1 MRKVLRNF
9 FIFMFYIISTPGH
22 RHEVVLKD
30 LFPRILSSLSRD
42 VAIASEMNNLCG
54 QEFLWTPKEKDCIVI
69 MTKNIG
75 LSFSQNFN
83 FISGTDSSQFSRL
96 ACC

>member
-42 VAIASEMNNLCG
+42 AAIASEMNNLCG
-54 QEFLWTPKEKDCIVI
+54 REFLWTPKKKGLYRNYDKEHWFKFF
-69 MTKNIG
+69 TK
-75 LSFSQNFN
+75 F
-83 FISGTDSSQFSRL
+83 QFYFRNR
-96 ACC
+96 

>member
-1 MRKVLRNF
+1 MRKVLLNF

-42 VAIASEMNNLCG
+42 EAITSKMNNLCG
-54 QEFLWTPKEKDCIVI
+54 REFLWTRKKNDCIVI

-75 LSFSQNFN
+75 LSFSQNY
-83 FISGTDSSQFSRL
+83 
-96 ACC
+96 